1 MQVSIKDL
9 ENYKIY
15 IAKAIQARSDGE
27 FYIPIFERLEH
38 EIDERRQGL
47 DTMSR
52 IRAIASVN

>member
-15 IAKAIQARSDGE
+15 IAKAIQGRSDGE
-27 FYIPIFERLEH
+27 LYVPIFERLEH
-38 EIDERRQGL
+38 EIDEGRQGL

-52 IRAIASVN
+52 IRAAASAN